1 MAKPTVNLG
10 TVRIDPELNE
20 LLEQYAWDQ
29 GISKNSV
36 IVEALRKLLEGV
48 EKNG

>member
-20 LLEQYAWDQ
+20 LLEAYAWDHAL
-29 GISKNSV
+29 SKNSV
-36 IVEALRKLLEGV
+36 IVEALRKLLGKV
-48 EKNG
+48 E

>member
-20 LLEQYAWDQ
+20 LLEQYAWDHAL
-29 GISKNSV
+29 SKNSV
-36 IVEALRKLLEGV
+36 IVEALNKLLKGGK
-48 EKNG
+48 KNG